1 MTNFRKLVPAHLHAL
16 ASYKPGKSLRQAEL
30 ESGVPF
36 PISAWQGQRGRR
48 GLRPD

>member
-30 ESGVPF
+30 ESGV
-36 PISAWQGQRGRR
+36 
-48 GLRPD
+48 RPSRQPAPK